1 MTMASRI
8 RLSDLA
14 EQAGVS
20 TATVS
25 RVLNGKA
32 EVADETRQAVL
43 RAIDLLGYER
53 PEKLRPKS
61 GGLIGL
67 IVPELTN
74 PIFPQFVQHLSTA
87 MLQRGYTPLLGT
99 QFAAGTTEDSLVE
112 AILRQGVSGF
122 VFVSGLHA
130 DLTADPSRYYNL
142 VDQGIPFV
150 TINGPN
156 DLIDAPD
163 FSTNERDSITQAMRH
178 LVRLGHK
185 RIAFTTGPLRFSP
198 AKAKYDRYLEC
209 MEEMVPG
216 VKPIYSET
224 LFTVEGGQSAAKTVL
239 DEGATA
245 IICSSDVMALGTI
258 RYALDH
264 GIDVPSDLSVIGFD
278 DSMVMSFLSPAL
290 TTVRQPVE
298 AISDAAITTL
308 TAHIQQS
315 QNQMSTTTFR
325 PELIV
330 RETTAPPRNTD
341 I

>member
-1 MTMASRI
+1 MASRI

-32 EVADETRQAVL
+32 AVADETRQAVL

-99 QFAAGTTEDSLVE
+99 QFAAGSTEDSLVE

-130 DLTADPSRYYNL
+130 DLTADPKRYYNL

-150 TINGPN
+150 TINGAN
-156 DLIDAPD
+156 EQINAPD
-163 FSTNERDSITQAMRH
+163 FSTNDRDAIAQAMRH

-198 AKAKYDRYLEC
+198 AKAKFETYLEC

-216 VKPIYSET
+216 VDPIYSET
-224 LFTVEGGQSAAKTVL
+224 LYTVEGGQSAAKTVL

-245 IICSSDVMALGTI
+245 IICSSDVMALGTV
-258 RYALDH
+258 RYAIDR
-264 GIDVPSDLSVIGFD
+264 GQDVPTDVSVIGFD
-278 DSMVMSFLSPAL
+278 DSMVMPFLSPAL

-298 AISDAAITTL
+298 AISDAAVTTL
-308 TAHIQQS
+308 TSHIQQNK
-315 QNQMSTTTFR
+315 NQISTTTFK

-330 RETTAPPRNTD
+330 RETTAPPRA
-341 I
+341 

>member
-1 MTMASRI
+1 MASRI

-32 EVADETRQAVL
+32 AVADETRQAVL

-99 QFAAGTTEDSLVE
+99 QFAAGSTEDSLVE

-130 DLTADPSRYYNL
+130 DLTADPKRYYDL

-150 TINGPN
+150 TINGAN
-156 DLIDAPD
+156 EQINAPD
-163 FSTNERDSITQAMRH
+163 FSTNDRDAIAQAMRH

-198 AKAKYDRYLEC
+198 AKAKFETYLEC

-216 VKPIYSET
+216 VDPIYSET
-224 LFTVEGGQSAAKTVL
+224 LYTVEGGQSAAKTVL

-245 IICSSDVMALGTI
+245 IICSSDVMALGTV
-258 RYALDH
+258 RYAIDR
-264 GIDVPSDLSVIGFD
+264 GQDVPTDVSVIGFD
-278 DSMVMSFLSPAL
+278 DSMVMPFLSPAL

-298 AISDAAITTL
+298 VISDAAVTTL
-308 TAHIQQS
+308 TSHIQQNK
-315 QNQMSTTTFR
+315 NQISSTTFR

-330 RETTAPPRNTD
+330 RETTAPPRA
-341 I
+341 

>member
-1 MTMASRI
+1 MASRI

-32 EVADETRQAVL
+32 AVADETRQAVL

-99 QFAAGTTEDSLVE
+99 QFAAGSTEDSLVE

-130 DLTADPSRYYNL
+130 DLTADPKRYYDL

-150 TINGPN
+150 TINGAN
-156 DLIDAPD
+156 EQINAPD
-163 FSTNERDSITQAMRH
+163 FSTNDRDAIAQAMRH

-198 AKAKYDRYLEC
+198 AKAKFETYFEC

-216 VKPIYSET
+216 VDPIYSET
-224 LFTVEGGQSAAKTVL
+224 LYTVEGGQSAAKTVL

-245 IICSSDVMALGTI
+245 IICSSDVMALGTV
-258 RYALDH
+258 RYAIDR
-264 GIDVPSDLSVIGFD
+264 GQDVPTDVSVIGFD
-278 DSMVMSFLSPAL
+278 DSMVMPFLSPAL

-298 AISDAAITTL
+298 VISDAAVTTL
-308 TAHIQQS
+308 TSHIQQNK
-315 QNQMSTTTFR
+315 NQISSTTFR

-330 RETTAPPRNTD
+330 RETTAPPRA
-341 I
+341 

>member
-1 MTMASRI
+1 MASRI

-32 EVADETRQAVL
+32 AVADETRQAVL
-43 RAIDLLGYER
+43 RAIDLFGYER

-99 QFAAGTTEDSLVE
+99 QFAAGSTEDSLVE

-130 DLTADPSRYYNL
+130 DLTADPKRYYDL

-150 TINGPN
+150 TINGAN
-156 DLIDAPD
+156 EQINAPD
-163 FSTNERDSITQAMRH
+163 FSTNDRDAIAQAMRH

-198 AKAKYDRYLEC
+198 AKAKFETYLEC

-216 VKPIYSET
+216 VDPIYSET
-224 LFTVEGGQSAAKTVL
+224 LYTVEGGQSAAKTVL

-245 IICSSDVMALGTI
+245 IICSSDVMALGTV
-258 RYALDH
+258 RYAIDR
-264 GIDVPSDLSVIGFD
+264 GQDVPTDVSVIGFD
-278 DSMVMSFLSPAL
+278 DSMVMPFLSPAL

-298 AISDAAITTL
+298 VISDAAVTTL
-308 TAHIQQS
+308 TSHIQQNK
-315 QNQMSTTTFR
+315 NQISSTTFR

-330 RETTAPPRNTD
+330 RETTAPPRA
-341 I
+341 